1 MKLHRHRGSPLQGFP
16 PREQGFTLLEVIVA
30 LGVLAVIGA
39 MSFGAMTNS
48 LQAREFLE
56 EEQRFARNADTALTR
71 ISRHLELA
79 WLTEHTTAV
88 NTFQT
93 VFIGKDGD
101 DLDEVWFAS
110 LGHQRR
116 YRDSREGDQT
126 EITLWTEDDPENDGD
141 YVLLMREAQRI
152 DEKPD
157 EDGVIT
163 PLAHGVRRF
172 ELRYLDPTTGEW
184 TDDWDTTGAD
194 QPNRLPRVATITLV
208 LSAPDP
214 DDPDATVPVTFVRSV
229 RLAFAKTLNR
239 DAAAWSQ
246 ALDAEDAAAGGQVG
260 GRN

>member
-1 MKLHRHRGSPLQGFP
+1 MHVAARR
-16 PREQGFTLLEVIVA
+16 GFTLLEVIVA
-30 LGVLAVIGA
+30 LGVLAVIGVMSFTA
-39 MSFGAMTNS
+39 MSNS

-56 EEQRFARNADTALTR
+56 EDQRFARNAETALNR
-71 ISRHLELA
+71 VSRQLELA

-93 VFIGKDGD
+93 VFVGKDGD

-116 YRDSREGDQT
+116 YRESREGDQT
-126 EITLWTEDDPENDGD
+126 EITLWTEEDPENEGD

-172 ELRYLDPTTGEW
+172 ELRYLDPSTGEW

-194 QPNRLPRVATITLV
+194 QPNRLPRAVTITLV

-214 DDPDATVPVTFVRSV
+214 DDPEATVPVSFVRTV

-239 DAAAWSQ
+239 EAAAWSN
-246 ALDAEDAAAGGQVG
+246 AIDAEDSSSSGGAAGGLTG
-260 GRN
+260 GRNQ